1 MIIGE
6 LIVKQYVIKEDEYW
20 TGFLNFYRDFNHG
33 AFDDNDFEVMMEELA
48 DMQGE
53 HGRLQK
59 LEDVLNILIGM
70 LYDAM
75 DGTNDSVNHAVE
87 FIKVDD
93 KFILS
98 YAYNNY

>member
-6 LIVKQYVIKEDEYW
+6 LIVKQYVISEEKFW
-20 TGFLNFYRDFNHG
+20 TDFLKFFRDFEHS
-33 AFDDNDFEVMMEELA
+33 AFDDNDFKDMMEELA
-48 DMQGE
+48 CMQGE
-53 HGRLQK
+53 HGRFQN

-70 LYDAM
+70 LFDAI
-75 DGTNDSVNHAVE
+75 DDSVNNTVE

-93 KFILS
+93 KFILA